1 MASRTKFYTVAE
13 ALDLITMDY
22 GTEVCAEDFSS
33 EDEYLFYPDKLND
46 ELDFA
51 VPPLEMEVVG
61 KMVGAG
67 GKEGFSSSRNNPIP
81 REDEPNFHPAA
92 LNFTTMTT
100 ALDQEVAGER
110 PLRLTCVGEIRCS
123 IYQTQLWVP
132 AADPVAITIL
142 QTCLPSVTQE
152 EVRALG
158 REVSSEEEAR
168 EIQEVSVPGFGVRL
182 CSRSE
187 GERESGRT
195 EDGWFPGQVC
205 RLENSAHATLTLED
219 VLCSSSFLRV

>member
-13 ALDLITMDY
+13 ALDLITMDC

-51 VPPLEMEVVG
+51 VPPLEMELVG

-110 PLRLTCVGEIRCS
+110 PLRLTCVHSCGFQQQIQWPSLSYRPV
-123 IYQTQLWVP
+123 YHPYVP
-132 AADPVAITIL
+132 RTALAT
-142 QTCLPSVTQE
+142 PSTLCACHC
-152 EVRALG
+152 R
-158 REVSSEEEAR
+158 RETVSSIHHAR
-168 EIQEVSVPGFGVRL
+168 Q
-182 CSRSE
+182 
-187 GERESGRT
+187 
-195 EDGWFPGQVC
+195 Q
-205 RLENSAHATLTLED
+205 AHRQPFI
-219 VLCSSSFLRV
+219 SFTISLF